1 MIQTSQVETRKQIF
15 KYLSIF
21 LLFLSISILLS
32 TQAYAD
38 GPIDIG
44 GGEGVT
50 GGGEYFDGG
59 YGDWAGGYR
68 TYLEDESGSIVQGVW
83 DITFADPN
91 GIGAGYLVQYYS
103 TSLGG
108 KTASLSRRIPY
119 NSIQSYVPG
128 LQPPFLNYN
137 PWGEQLDAWFE
148 GQSTVG
154 GVTTQNAYLFIMG
167 VFSYAGEDWK
177 TYIEEFDAGRY
188 RIVVEAL
195 YYYRLVDY
203 NRQSMMAGGNTLAF
217 YGTVRDIAKY
227 YDIPTISKKISEVPY
242 YGGGKW
248 LGQFTNGDFAT
259 ALQLVETDEFSG
271 FGPPVA
277 KTGNKSDEGGWLTYD
292 DIKEDKQG
300 WGMHVIFK
308 EKVEEKW
315 ATYDATAYGG
325 TKGQSPGKTPEMPPM
340 AGTDSSWRQVT
351 VIKYYEE
358 YVMTDQGIQDIQFI
372 RPHQTSTNKNST
384 NKII

>member
-1 MIQTSQVETRKQIF
+1 MT
-15 KYLSIF
+15 
-21 LLFLSISILLS
+21 
-32 TQAYAD
+32 
-38 GPIDIG
+38 G
-44 GGEGVT
+44 GVT

-83 DITFADPN
+83 DIYFADPN
-91 GIGAGYLVQYYS
+91 GIGAGYMVKYFG

-108 KTASLSRRIPY
+108 RSASRNNQIAYS
-119 NSIQSYVPG
+119 SIQSVVPG

-177 TYIEEFDAGRY
+177 HYIEEFDAGRY

-217 YGTVRDIAKY
+217 YGTVRDIARY
-227 YDIPTISKKISEVPY
+227 YDLPTISKKISEVPY

-259 ALQLVETDEFSG
+259 ALQLVETDEYSG
-271 FGPPVA
+271 FGPPEA
-277 KTGNKSDEGGWLTYD
+277 KAGNQSGEGGWLTYD
-292 DIKEDKQG
+292 DIK
-300 WGMHVIFK
+300 
-308 EKVEEKW
+308 
-315 ATYDATAYGG
+315 
-325 TKGQSPGKTPEMPPM
+325 
-340 AGTDSSWRQVT
+340 
-351 VIKYYEE
+351 
-358 YVMTDQGIQDIQFI
+358 
-372 RPHQTSTNKNST
+372 
-384 NKII
+384 